1 MAEIHQSYGLGGWS
15 GGAIMMLLNW
25 KAKVVGGELK
35 MLPSTFQ
42 HGDTLGKSGSAIA
55 DANEQMTKTDG
66 VRQKLYALQEAAAT
80 LPEVDCPLQH
90 SFIDG
95 VYVRTIFIP
104 AGTVIVG
111 KIHKHSHANILSKGE
126 VVVMTEDGGREHLAG
141 PMTMV
146 SPAGCKRAVYAVT
159 DSTWTTIHQT
169 DETDLA
175 KIEDW
180 VIAKD
185 YAEYEQFKL
194 QRDEMKQ
201 IDMAAAGETPTVQ
214 V

>member
-1 MAEIHQSYGLGGWS
+1 
-15 GGAIMMLLNW
+15 MLLNW
-25 KAKVVGGELK
+25 KAKVVGKELK
-35 MLPSTFQ
+35 LLPGKFQ
-42 HGDTLGKSGSAIA
+42 HGDTRGKSESAIR
-55 DANEQMTKTDG
+55 DAQEQMRKTAG

-111 KIHKHSHANILSKGE
+111 KIHKHSHANILSKGD
-126 VVVMTEDGGREHLAG
+126 VVVMTEGGGREHLTG
-141 PMTMV
+141 PLTMV

-159 DSTWTTIHQT
+159 DTIWTTIHST
-169 DETDLA
+169 DETDLS

-180 VIAKD
+180 VVAKD
-185 YAEYEQFKL
+185 YTEYEQFKL
-194 QRDEMKQ
+194 EGSAMNQ
-201 IDMAAAGETPTVQ
+201 IEVSP
-214 V
+214 

>member
-1 MAEIHQSYGLGGWS
+1 MKLIG
-15 GGAIMMLLNW
+15 W
-25 KAKVVGGELK
+25 KAKVVDGRLT
-35 MLPSTFQ
+35 LIPSGFQ
-42 HGDTLGKSGSAIA
+42 HGDTRGKSEFAIQ
-55 DANEQMTKTDG
+55 DAKEQMAKTDG
-66 VRQKLYALQEAAAT
+66 VRQKLYALQEAAAN

-126 VVVMTEDGGREHLAG
+126 VVVMTEEGGREHLTG
-141 PMTMV
+141 PLTMV

-159 DSTWTTIHQT
+159 DATWTTIHSLPPDQSQ
-169 DETDLA
+169 DLS

-180 VIAKD
+180 VVAKD
-185 YAEYEQFKL
+185 YSEYEQFKL
-194 QRDEMKQ
+194 QRDDMKQ
-201 IDMAAAGETPTVQ
+201 IEVSQ
-214 V
+214 